1 MIDRI
6 EFEISLKSPIQ
17 FWGNMSKAN
26 VNRLLGPEV
35 AQMIKYNQNNPH
47 HCYDLFLHTLH
58 TLENLGDSASDALR
72 IAAFFHDIGKPFVA
86 TPKHNRTVFY
96 GHANKSA
103 EIAHQLLL
111 RMGYALSEIERV
123 CFFIKHHDDFISW
136 VLPSEPYDRSNLYL
150 IEISP
155 PNLKTHIVETMKDY
169 TFFETNEIHQ
179 VWGNLLLL
187 CRADTLAQT
196 DKVYRGRI
204 VIDSKVH
211 KLRKIESIEQ
221 VLALLTFSNA

>member
-17 FWGNMSKAN
+17 FWGNMSRAN
-26 VNRLLGPEV
+26 VNHLLGSEV
-35 AQMIKYNQNNPH
+35 AQMINYNQNNPH

-58 TLENLGDSASDALR
+58 TVENLGDSASDALQ

-123 CFFIKHHDDFISW
+123 CFFIKHHDDFTSW
-136 VLPSEPYDRSNLYL
+136 VLPSERYDRSNPYL

-155 PNLKTHIVETMKDY
+155 SNFKSHIVETMKEY
-169 TFFETNEIHQ
+169 SCFETNELHQ
-179 VWGNLLLL
+179 VWRELLLL
-187 CRADTLAQT
+187 CRADALAQSEIVYRDGIVIASKT
-196 DKVYRGRI
+196 DKLNKI
-204 VIDSKVH
+204 DAIIKVIMSLSLPHV
-211 KLRKIESIEQ
+211 
-221 VLALLTFSNA
+221 